1 MTIATRCRV
10 RVRDALIS
18 VAAIGILIALL
29 AITDDRVR
37 ERLTGLTSGA
47 VSHQLADGSGRLR
60 TAGATAHEWVVDSG
74 PLATLVVCG
83 TVLFVFMLRT

>member
-1 MTIATRCRV
+1 MTFATRRHV

-37 ERLTGLTSGA
+37 ERLTGVTPGV
-47 VSHQLADGSGRLR
+47 VSHRLADGRGRLR
-60 TAGATAHEWVVDSG
+60 TAGGTAHDLIADNG
-74 PLATLVVCG
+74 PLTALVVAG